1 MKSTLKIL
9 MNLANGK
16 TTTITVPN
24 PRADITKADIDAFV
38 EAITST
44 KALIVAGYPAVGLKK
59 AYLQNVDDQEIV
71 A

>member
-16 TTTITVPN
+16 IATITVQN
-24 PRADITKADIDAFV
+24 PRSDITKADIDAFV

-44 KALIVAGYPAVGLKK
+44 KALIVAGYPAVSLKK
-59 AYLQNVDDQEIV
+59 AYIQNVDDQEIV